1 MCAGKLNVE
10 VARVGEDHPSSM
22 ERELTTMAMTETV
35 SLALT
40 AETKPSED
48 AEMP

>member
-35 SLALT
+35 SLT
-40 AETKPSED
+40 AETKPSDD
-48 AEMP
+48 AEMS